1 MEQWLIYGLIAAFFI
16 AIRDIFSKDLINRY
30 EYIEYI
36 LYANII
42 VFICTIIYIYL
53 FNISFQELKIPNKK
67 DLLIIFLR
75 ILVIYLII
83 EPSIFYS
90 LKYCDNLSYAK
101 SIINLN
107 TLFLFLLSIY
117 FLKSK
122 FNGIK
127 FLGVILIFLVSYCI
141 QK

>member
-1 MEQWLIYGLIAAFFI
+1 MKQWMLYAFIAAIFI

-42 VFICTIIYIYL
+42 MAIATIIYIYT
-53 FNISFQELKIPNKK
+53 NNVTLKMPKRNDIFT
-67 DLLIIFLR
+67 IIIRLM
-75 ILVIYLII
+75 IIYMII

-90 LKYCDNLSYAK
+90 MKYCGDNPGYAK

-107 TLFLFLLSIY
+107 TLFVSI
-117 FLKSK
+117 LA
-122 FNGIK
+122 I
-127 FLGVILIFLVSYCI
+127 IFLNVKIDRRKILGIFLIISGSYYMS
-141 QK
+141 